1 LRRGIPIG
9 NLTSQLFANVYLNEL
24 DKFVKQVLQERF
36 YIRYCDDFVILSQNI
51 NHLLGLIKKINQFL
65 QTELKLALHKDKVI
79 IRKLNH
85 GVDFLGYVI
94 LPHHKVLRTK
104 TKRRMLLRAN
114 AENFSSYSGLLKYC
128 DSYNLSKHLVQK
140 AKIR

>member
-1 LRRGIPIG
+1 
-9 NLTSQLFANVYLNEL
+9 LNEI
-24 DKFVKQVLQERF
+24 DKFVKQTLREKF
-36 YIRYCDDFVILSQNI
+36 YIRYCDDFVILGQNT
-51 NHLLGLIKKINQFL
+51 NHLLGLIKKLNQFL
-65 QTELKLALHKDKVI
+65 QAELKLALHKDKVV

-85 GVDFLGYVI
+85 GIDFLGYVV

-114 AENFSSYSGLLKYC
+114 AENFSSYSGLLKHC

-140 AKIR
+140 TKIR